1 MADCDVC
8 VHERSISQAERLAR
22 IEEQVTAVR
31 HDIAEM
37 VCTQI
42 KDHGKRLAALER
54 RAVWA
59 AGWIAGAGFVGG
71 LVGAG
76 IMVSIKIFLGG

>member
-1 MADCDVC
+1 MADCDTC

-31 HDIAEM
+31 REIAEM
-37 VCTQI
+37 VGTQI
-42 KDHGKRLAALER
+42 KDHGKRIAALER
-54 RAVWA
+54 RAVWS

-71 LVGAG
+71 LVGSG
-76 IMVSIKIFLGG
+76 FVVVIKLFFKS